1 MRLLSVLLQSQVRCV
16 GTVYEIGW
24 FLCTSSDGPLMDC
37 WCGVYR
43 IHLVHLPSSLH
54 SRILPCMPR
63 APWKSTPGR
72 SAVHRSGGNISTCP
86 CMIEPHSYPHSW
98 THSLTVPPF
107 TLTFHPHHAAT
118 VGGASGWHIGKA
130 RGVPPGSNAAM
141 LAATSAAAAA
151 AFFVTQ
157 RQIARQ
163 GRAARGT
170 DGSGSPTA
178 PRIGMGDPRQQQVMA
193 TMAGGGAAGAV
204 FGAGAVRTRAA
215 IGTCMVTGAVVG
227 CSAEILRAQ
236 YMSWRLGQLLE
247 ERHPDIFD
255 GSISA
260 EDMANAAERS
270 GFWPE
275 WAPIQNTATPTREAI
290 LNKQIEDLKVEI
302 MEVEDQI
309 EVLQRDR

>member
-1 MRLLSVLLQSQVRCV
+1 MWCLPRASAVLSPFSHTSVHATRALEEYTWSFGLALIRWQRL
-16 GTVYEIGW
+16 
-24 FLCTSSDGPLMDC
+24 
-37 WCGVYR
+37 
-43 IHLVHLPSSLH
+43 HLPVYN
-54 SRILPCMPR
+54 R
-63 APWKSTPGR
+63 ATFI
-72 SAVHRSGGNISTCP
+72 SAFMDTLAHCP
-86 CMIEPHSYPHSW
+86 FMHFTFMH
-98 THSLTVPPF
+98 F
-107 TLTFHPHHAAT
+107 TLIFHPHHAAT